1 VTATATIVP
10 MARGSVRPPTPKWM
24 GTLDAFTA
32 VKAAGAGVVLSSVNP
47 KNLLLAVAGAV
58 AIAGAGITTSQE
70 VVAWIVFVAIAIA
83 SVGVGAPVVIYFAM
97 GARAQQVLYRLKSW
111 MVHNNAA
118 IMAVLLLVIGT
129 KFIGDAISGFS
140 A

>member
-1 VTATATIVP
+1 
-10 MARGSVRPPTPKWM
+10 M
-24 GTLDAFTA
+24 
-32 VKAAGAGVVLSSVNP
+32 LSSVNP